1 MNTAAEGTHA
11 NFGLGTWPARRAR
24 ISPERTAL
32 VEGGLALT
40 YAALADRTARL
51 AGHLAERGVRSG
63 DRVAYLG
70 VNAASTFETFFATWL
85 LGAIAVPLN
94 YRLSG
99 AEIRYMLADSGAAVL
114 VHSPD
119 ADPLLA
125 AAAPLP
131 DTLRI
136 LIAAG
141 PAGPADRVHAADPAR
156 PATFDR
162 DRSTGPAG
170 DDRSPAPGE
179 RPPSGAPGPAGSPDL
194 AAAIAAGPALEVP
207 PAVDPDDPAVLLYT
221 SGTTGRPK
229 AAVLSHA
236 NLTWNTIN
244 QLAHIDIGQDERALC
259 VSPLFHAT
267 GLGQVTLPTFF
278 KGGSVEPVARFD
290 AGAILDRIEQA
301 RITSFSA
308 VPTMLSMMCEHP
320 RWADVELGSLTSVV
334 YGGSPVQERVARA
347 WLDRGVRLQQGYG
360 MTEASPGV
368 YMAPASGAADRPV
381 SVGVPHF
388 FTDVAMLRAGRPAA
402 VAAAPGEL
410 LVRGPHVFSGYWNR
424 PADSADSFVD
434 GWFRTGDLLSVGP
447 DGWASV
453 TDRVKDLI
461 ISGGEN
467 VYPAEVEAV
476 LLRLDAVAT
485 AAVVGVPDARWG
497 EVGAAYIQ
505 PREGIALDESG
516 VRSHLEAHL
525 ARYKIPKYVVFVTA
539 LPANATGKIR
549 RVELRARAATDFA
562 DVEGTSA

>member
-1 MNTAAEGTHA
+1 MNTAAEGTRA

-32 VEGGLALT
+32 VEGGHALT

-51 AGHLAERGVRSG
+51 AGHLAERGVRPG

-94 YRLSG
+94 FRLSG
-99 AEIRYMLADSGAAVL
+99 AEIRYMLADSGTAVL

-119 ADPLLA
+119 ADALLA

-131 DTLRI
+131 DTLRT

-141 PAGPADRVHAADPAR
+141 PAGAADPAR
-156 PATFDR
+156 PADSAPAAHPSTPDR
-162 DRSTGPAG
+162 DRPTDSGADGRSAAPGAAGPA
-170 DDRSPAPGE
+170 DP
-179 RPPSGAPGPAGSPDL
+179 PDL
-194 AAAIAAGPALEVP
+194 AAAIAAGPALDAP

-259 VSPLFHAT
+259 ISPLFHAT

-308 VPTMLSMMCEHP
+308 VPTMLRMMCEHP
-320 RWADVELGSLTSVV
+320 RWAHVDLGSLTSVV

-388 FTDVAMLRAGRPAA
+388 FTDVAMLRAGRPAD
-402 VAAAPGEL
+402 VTAAPGEL

-505 PREGIALDESG
+505 TREGFTLDESG
-516 VRSHLEAHL
+516 VRAHLEAHL

-549 RVELRARAATDFA
+549 RVELRVRAATDFA